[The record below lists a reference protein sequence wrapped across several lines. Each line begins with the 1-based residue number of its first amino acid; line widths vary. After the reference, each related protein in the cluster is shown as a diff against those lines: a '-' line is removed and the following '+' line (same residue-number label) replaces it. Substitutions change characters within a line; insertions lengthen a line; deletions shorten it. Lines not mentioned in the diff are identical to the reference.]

1 MAVGSSN
8 YPTSV
13 DTVVELVEAANNA
26 ADTLN
31 GGISAIATSLTLNDA
46 SEFTN
51 SGIVAIET
59 ELLSYTG
66 KSGNTL
72 TGLTRG
78 IESTAAASHSSG
90 VDVRQVISAKSHN
103 VLASAIIA
111 LETKLGAGNDI
122 ALAQLAPLTASKFLV
137 SDGSGVIAASSLAPP
152 AGLGTAGQALLSDGA
167 GGTSWGNVST
177 GLVVGTTTVTGG
189 TSGRVL
195 YDNAGVVGEYATTGT
210 GDVVRATSPA
220 LTTPNLGTPSA
231 ATLTNATGLPL
242 TTGVIGILP
251 LANGGTGA
259 DLSATGGTSQV
270 LRQSTAGGAVTVSQ
284 LAASDL
290 SNTTTGSGKVVLATS
305 PALTTPNIGVATGTS
320 FNGITAL
327 SNATPAALT
336 ASGSSGVATTV
347 SRADHAHPTT
357 GLGLTSGTLAQFAA
371 TTSSQLAGVIS
382 DETGSGALVFG
393 TSPTITTPTIAKLAN
408 LTTNGFVKTSGG
420 DGTLSV
426 DTNTYLTGNQT
437 ITLSGD
443 ATGSGTTSIPVTL
456 ANSGVTAGTY
466 KSVTVDVKGRVTAGT
481 NPTTL
486 AGYGITDAQPLDS
499 DLTAIA
505 ALTAD
510 GLLRKTSGTWGM
522 DSSAYLTSV
531 NLATNVT
538 GTLPIANG
546 GTGATTAAGAL
557 TSLGAYPASN
567 PSGFLSSAVT
577 SVSGTGSVNGITL
590 TGTVTSSGNLT
601 LGGTLSNVNLTSQ
614 VTGTLPI
621 ANGGTG
627 AVNATQAL
635 SNLGAYPASNPSGYT
650 SNTGTVTSVAGT
662 GSVNGIT
669 LTGTVTT
676 SGNLTLGGTLSNV
689 SLTSQVTGTLPAA
702 NGGTGLTSP
711 GTSGNVLTSN
721 GSAWVSSA
729 PTGGGREVLTADRTY
744 YVRTDGS
751 DSNNGLTDSAG
762 GAFLTIQ
769 KAVDVAGSIDPSIYD
784 ITIRVK
790 PGTYAGFV
798 QMLSMVMIKNLFIKG
813 DTRVLAGMSYV
824 ENSGSRVPVWY
835 GTTNL
840 GGYAGVGNVT
850 ITRTTTT
857 RLTITAST
865 TNPNFSGNG
874 WAAGDKILVY
884 SGHSA
889 NTFTEYTLSAV
900 GATTLDISSGSFP
913 AIADG
918 YMVTFVPNVK
928 VAPTT
933 TPPTGTIGT
942 FSAVNTLQAYII
954 GFEILP
960 SSATGTFDCVAPQAN
975 AEINVHNCLL
985 NLNGS
990 TGSSGING
998 GNTKIG
1004 NYATNSLPYPL
1015 TVVNGGWG
1023 VVMQGNGFVITRY
1036 IRAAKITY
1044 NCVGGYDRSYLDV
1057 LGSVGIKCGTTFL
1070 ASRNAYLDARY
1081 TISLGHVT
1089 DDYDPNPKTINS
1101 TAGSADLSYILT

>member
-46 SEFTN
+46 FEFTN

-177 GLVVGTTTVTGG
+177 GLVVGTTTITGG
-189 TSGRVL
+189 TSGRIV
-195 YDNAGVVGEYATTGT
+195 YNNAGVVGEYATTGT
-210 GDVVRATSPA
+210 GDVVRATSPV

-231 ATLTNATGLPL
+231 ITLTNATGLPL
-242 TTGVIGILP
+242 TTGVTGILP

-393 TSPTITTPTIAKLAN
+393 TSPTLTTPTIAKLAN

-426 DTNTYLTGNQT
+426 DTNT
-437 ITLSGD
+437 
-443 ATGSGTTSIPVTL
+443 
-456 ANSGVTAGTY
+456 
-466 KSVTVDVKGRVTAGT
+466 
-481 NPTTL
+481 
-486 AGYGITDAQPLDS
+486 
-499 DLTAIA
+499 
-505 ALTAD
+505 
-510 GLLRKTSGTWGM
+510 
-522 DSSAYLTSV
+522 YLTSV

-601 LGGTLSNVNLTSQ
+601 LGGALSNVNLASQ

-627 AVNATQAL
+627 AVIATQAL

-650 SNTGTVTSVAGT
+650 SNAGTVTSVAGT

-689 SLTSQVTGTLPAA
+689 NLATQVTGTLPLTALPSQSASTLLGRGSASAGTPEVISLGAGLAMSGTTLSASSGRTVTNKSGNTVSAGDVGYIGSDGAFYTTTTLYLTAAWAVVTVGGA
-702 NGGTGLTSP
+702 NGANVTVISSGIVNVNYTGTAPAVGDYILLSTVAGKAIARSKPHYAMFGICLAAGSGGVVQVSLLCNTQFVPLSSTSMVCNYSAGSGIVKNKTYFTSTIQAGSTVTATSVVYAAPSSPFNADCIGGVASSDLGKMRLYNTTRNNYRLVSTNNAATRTITTLSSPGDGWAPGDTITIKDQTIDDESEARFFVSLDLSQQSVSP
-711 GTSGNVLTSN
+711 GTVVVPKEARVLTGNAFLLSLTNTAIIHSGLHTFEPFQAAIVSN
-721 GSAWVSSA
+721 LFRNQYVASVPYFSIPLIDQCFGFFVDDDAAVQP
-729 PTGGGREVLTADRTY
+729 PTAKVNFY
-744 YVRTDGS
+744 YLKLS
-751 DSNNGLTDSAG
+751 
-762 GAFLTIQ
+762 GAFV
-769 KAVDVAGSIDPSIYD
+769 AVP
-784 ITIRVK
+784 
-790 PGTYAGFV
+790 
-798 QMLSMVMIKNLFIKG
+798 
-813 DTRVLAGMSYV
+813 
-824 ENSGSRVPVWY
+824 
-835 GTTNL
+835 
-840 GGYAGVGNVT
+840 
-850 ITRTTTT
+850 
-857 RLTITAST
+857 
-865 TNPNFSGNG
+865 
-874 WAAGDKILVY
+874 
-884 SGHSA
+884 
-889 NTFTEYTLSAV
+889 
-900 GATTLDISSGSFP
+900 
-913 AIADG
+913 
-918 YMVTFVPNVK
+918 
-928 VAPTT
+928 
-933 TPPTGTIGT
+933 
-942 FSAVNTLQAYII
+942 
-954 GFEILP
+954 
-960 SSATGTFDCVAPQAN
+960 
-975 AEINVHNCLL
+975 
-985 NLNGS
+985 
-990 TGSSGING
+990 
-998 GNTKIG
+998 
-1004 NYATNSLPYPL
+1004 
-1015 TVVNGGWG
+1015 
-1023 VVMQGNGFVITRY
+1023 
-1036 IRAAKITY
+1036 
-1044 NCVGGYDRSYLDV
+1044 
-1057 LGSVGIKCGTTFL
+1057 
-1070 ASRNAYLDARY
+1070 
-1081 TISLGHVT
+1081 
-1089 DDYDPNPKTINS
+1089 
-1101 TAGSADLSYILT
+1101 